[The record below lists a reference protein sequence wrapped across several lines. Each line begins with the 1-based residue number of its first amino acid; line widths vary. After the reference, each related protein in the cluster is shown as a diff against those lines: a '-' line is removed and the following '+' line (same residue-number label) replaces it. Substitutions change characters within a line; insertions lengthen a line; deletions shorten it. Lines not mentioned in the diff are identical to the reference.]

1 MPIPHRIFLLL
12 LAIPI
17 GTLALAGTVVSKE
30 NETGATTGA
39 PIVTPEQI
47 EGVTN
52 VDAEGLIEK
61 VMNAPELVLFDS
73 RITADRKEG
82 YIEGSVSLP
91 DIDTSCDS
99 LEILAAEHNTPV
111 MFYCNGIKCGRSAK
125 AAQIAIDCGYTDVYL
140 FRKGMEE
147 WQEKQY
153 PLVQ

>member
-1 MPIPHRIFLLL
+1 MPIPRHIFLLL
-12 LAIPI
+12 MVISV
-17 GTLALAGTVVSKE
+17 GTFAQVNNATSNEKEAGNNAAAVIA
-30 NETGATTGA
+30 NPA
-39 PIVTPEQI
+39 QI

-61 VMNAPELVLFDS
+61 VMNTPELVLLDS

-82 YIEGSVSLP
+82 YIEGSTSLP

-99 LEILAAEHNTPV
+99 LEILAPEHNTPV
-111 MFYCNGIKCGRSAK
+111 MFYCNGIKCGRGAK
-125 AAQIAIDCGYTDVYL
+125 AAQTALDCGYTDVYL
-140 FRKGMEE
+140 FSRGMEE